1 MKNTYHYRHFLIC
14 SKLANDIMGHQPQ
27 NFAQLMVEENLGR
40 FMNSQMTFYFK
51 QIDQTLSDI
60 LGNDAEMM
68 WEELDM
74 DELAELSVEQIQK
87 DYEKYVDGKLEINE
101 AEV

>member
-1 MKNTYHYRHFLIC
+1 
-14 SKLANDIMGHQPQ
+14 MGHLPQ

-51 QIDQTLSDI
+51 QINRTLSEI
-60 LGNDAEMM
+60 LGNDEEMM

-74 DELAELSVEQIQK
+74 DEVAELSVEQIQK
-87 DYEKYVDGKLEINE
+87 DYNEYVDCKLSLIE
-101 AEV
+101 AEL

>member
-1 MKNTYHYRHFLIC
+1 
-14 SKLANDIMGHQPQ
+14 MGHQPQ